1 MTNQTQMQRST
12 GVKVVVAYKA
22 FIVLVLA
29 VVSLLSTWSW
39 RHYEDLALLAQ
50 AYLVDGEFATG
61 HWFLKTIMHTE
72 TDGIRQVAR
81 VTGGYAI
88 AMGAATIGFWYGQR
102 WANLLMLVMA
112 GLPLPREVFELVEH
126 PSNIRLVLL
135 LLNVLVVGV
144 LLKHLLADQER
155 EPGLVER

>member
-12 GVKVVVAYKA
+12 GTKVVVVYKA

-29 VVSLLSTWSW
+29 IVSLLSAWSW
-39 RHYEDLALLAQ
+39 RHYEELALLAQ
-50 AYLVDGEFATG
+50 TYLVDGEFATG
-61 HWFLKTIMHTE
+61 HWFLKTIMHAE

-81 VTGGYAI
+81 LTGGYAI
-88 AMGAATIGFWYGQR
+88 AMGTATVGFWYGQR

-112 GLPLPREVFELVEH
+112 GLPLPREVSELVEH

-144 LLKHLLADQER
+144 LLKHLLADQEQ
-155 EPGLVER
+155 